1 MDKFKKYIPRIV
13 LLDTILFAA
22 VIIILDLIL
31 SFFKLMFRERIVI
44 GAAVIIMA
52 GLVIGIVQLLLK
64 IKKKVVKGILISIFA
79 ALLVL
84 SAPMIYLFAVFA
96 YASEHVVERDGEKLV
111 AYVNGFQRTYVNY
124 YEYKNIFVV
133 GNQKRIQ
140 EDYCR
145 GGFDPIENKYGYQY
159 DAGKTIYYYENGE
172 IIKTEP

>member
-1 MDKFKKYIPRIV
+1 MGRCKTFV
-13 LLDTILFAA
+13 LSYTILFAL
-22 VIIILDLIL
+22 VVVVLDFVL
-31 SFFKLMFRERIVI
+31 SFFNLMFREWIII
-44 GAAVIIMA
+44 GSAVIIMI
-52 GLVIGIVQLLLK
+52 GLVIGILQLLLK
-64 IKKKVVKGILISIFA
+64 IKKKFVKRILISIFV

-96 YASEHVVERDGEKLV
+96 YAPEHVVERDGEKLV

-140 EDYCR
+140 EDYGR
-145 GGFDPIENKYGYQY
+145 GGFDPIKNKYGYQY
-159 DAGKTIYYYENGE
+159 DAAKTIYYDENGE